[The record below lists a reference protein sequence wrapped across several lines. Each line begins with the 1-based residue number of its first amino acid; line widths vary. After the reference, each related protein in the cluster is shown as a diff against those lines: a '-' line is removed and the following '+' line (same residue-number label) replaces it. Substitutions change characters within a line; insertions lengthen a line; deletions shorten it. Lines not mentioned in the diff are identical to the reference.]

1 METFKL
7 YKMKVDHLT
16 ERRNSEE
23 FTIPCKAMTTVAVH
37 FQ

>member
-1 METFKL
+1 MEAFNL

-16 ERRNSEE
+16 ERRNSAE
-23 FTIPCKAMTTVAVH
+23 FTIPCKAMKTVAVH